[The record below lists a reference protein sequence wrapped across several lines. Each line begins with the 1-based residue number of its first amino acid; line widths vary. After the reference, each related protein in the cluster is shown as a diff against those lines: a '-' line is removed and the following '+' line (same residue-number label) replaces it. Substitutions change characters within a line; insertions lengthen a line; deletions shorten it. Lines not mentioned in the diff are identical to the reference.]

1 MRTAL
6 AATFIA
12 LLGTALTGCVG
23 KLEKATRTQAA
34 TDFKCAE
41 SAVTLQSDEVYGKYH
56 VSGCDQ
62 KGTYSAQCLMGK
74 CSAERLRGE

>member
-1 MRTAL
+1 MRTASAVL
-6 AATFIA
+6 FTA
-12 LLGTALTGCVG
+12 LIGAALTGCVG
-23 KLEKATRTQAA
+23 KLEKAARTQAA
-34 TDFKCAE
+34 TDFKCDA
-41 SAVTLQSDEVYGKYH
+41 SAVQVARDEVYGKYH

>member
-6 AATFIA
+6 VA
-12 LLGTALTGCVG
+12 LSLCVLATGCVG

-34 TDFKCAE
+34 ADFSCSE
-41 SAVTLQSDEVYGKYH
+41 SEIQIARDEVYGKYH
-56 VSGCDQ
+56 VTGCAQ

-74 CSAERLRGE
+74 CSAEKLRGDDKK